1 MNIIQLPLGEVH
13 PYKNNPR
20 KNDGAVDAVA
30 ESIRQYGFLVPLV
43 ISADHET
50 VSYTHLRWPYDGIQ
64 PYRQPP
70 QQTGRGGVL
79 PQKAPGEA
87 VRPRCRE
94 GLPEILRQTRASR
107 GGGSHAGQAS
117 AARRSCS
124 SSGRGQAEQ
133 RSDEFRGVALSGRAY
148 QDPAPRSAREVVQ
161 MNISSKGAALLMEMG

>member
-1 MNIIQLPLGEVH
+1 ME
-13 PYKNNPR
+13 
-20 KNDGAVDAVA
+20 
-30 ESIRQYGFLVPLV
+30 
-43 ISADHET
+43 
-50 VSYTHLRWPYDGIQ
+50 RWPYDGIQ

-79 PQKAPGEA
+79 PKKAPGEV

-94 GLPEILRQTRASR
+94 GLPEILRQARASR
-107 GGGSHAGQAS
+107 GGGSHAGQAP
-117 AARRSCS
+117 AARRGRS

>member
-1 MNIIQLPLGEVH
+1 MNAPSDYEKRIV
-13 PYKNNPR
+13 
-20 KNDGAVDAVA
+20 AMVDSFTKTVA
-30 ESIRQYGFLVPLV
+30 RNFSRNLKRAKANAEKHYSDEPV
-43 ISADHET
+43 D
-50 VSYTHLRWPYDGIQ
+50 
-64 PYRQPP
+64 YRQPP

-107 GGGSHAGQAS
+107 GGGSHAGQAP
-117 AARRSCS
+117 AARRGRS